1 MCARAYSFNYIL
13 INKTLILY
21 ITFFRPMLLTL
32 KNQGL
37 EVKLLL
43 STLSPD
49 SDSQSDSSTINKQV
63 QPIRRK
69 SASSRNISKRINKS
83 SNRIKKSTLPSE
95 LVVDNIIKNR
105 PEKKENQMDKMLNQ
119 TTSVNII
126 SVEANNSINSAQERS
141 LKQSRLLLNPV
152 SATSSM
158 INKKIPDDQR
168 KLVKSVF
175 SNIAKRKSVSDEEDC
190 ELQEQTVGQCIN
202 LGESVLQSPSPLRQA
217 TKKAK
222 LVFQKCFQNTFDPQM
237 LPGYN
242 TILVEDSDENNS
254 D

>member
-1 MCARAYSFNYIL
+1 
-13 INKTLILY
+13 
-21 ITFFRPMLLTL
+21 MLLTL

-49 SDSQSDSSTINKQV
+49 SESQSDSSTINKQV
-63 QPIRRK
+63 QPIRK
-69 SASSRNISKRINKS
+69 KNASSRNISKRISKS

-95 LVVDNIIKNR
+95 LIIDNIIKNR
-105 PEKKENQMDKMLNQ
+105 SEKKENQMDKMLNQ
-119 TTSVNII
+119 TTTSVNII
-126 SVEANNSINSAQERS
+126 SVEANNSINNAQERS

-168 KLVKSVF
+168 KLVNSVF
-175 SNIAKRKSVSDEEDC
+175 SNIAKRKSISDEEDC
-190 ELQEQTVGQCIN
+190 ELQEQTVEQCIN
-202 LGESVLQSPSPLRQA
+202 LGESVLHSPSPLRQA

>member
-1 MCARAYSFNYIL
+1 MCAHMYSLNYIL
-13 INKTLILY
+13 NKSLILY
-21 ITFFRPMLLTL
+21 KTFFRPMLLTL

-37 EVKLLL
+37 EIKLLL

-49 SDSQSDSSTINKQV
+49 NDSQSDSSTINKQV
-63 QPIRRK
+63 QPIRKK
-69 SASSRNISKRINKS
+69 SASRSIYKRINKS
-83 SNRIKKSTLPSE
+83 SNRIKKSTLPTE

-105 PEKKENQMDKMLNQ
+105 PRKKESQMDKMLNQ

-126 SVEANNSINSAQERS
+126 SVEANNSINSAQERN
-141 LKQSRLLLNPV
+141 LKQSRLLPNLV
-152 SATSSM
+152 SATSSA
-158 INKKIPDDQR
+158 ISKKIPDDQR
-168 KLVKSVF
+168 KLVNSVF

-190 ELQEQTVGQCIN
+190 ELQEQTAGQCLN
-202 LGESVLQSPSPLRQA
+202 LEESMAHSPSPLRQA

>member
-1 MCARAYSFNYIL
+1 
-13 INKTLILY
+13 
-21 ITFFRPMLLTL
+21 MLLTL

-37 EVKLLL
+37 EIKLLL

-49 SDSQSDSSTINKQV
+49 SDSQSDSSTSNKQV
-63 QPIRRK
+63 QPIKRK

-83 SNRIKKSTLPSE
+83 SNRIKKSTLPAE
-95 LVVDNIIKNR
+95 LVVDNIIKNK

-126 SVEANNSINSAQERS
+126 SVGANNSISSAQEKNLR
-141 LKQSRLLLNPV
+141 QSRLLLNPV
-152 SATSSM
+152 SATSSA
-158 INKKIPDDQR
+158 ISKKIPEDQR
-168 KLVKSVF
+168 KLVNSVF
-175 SNIAKRKSVSDEEDC
+175 SNIAKRKSISDEEDC
-190 ELQEQTVGQCIN
+190 ELQEQIAGQCIN
-202 LGESVLQSPSPLRQA
+202 LEESVLHSPSPIRQA

-222 LVFQKCFQNTFDPQM
+222 LIFQKCFQNTFDPQM